1 MDEDSRLTACPECG
15 APAEVVPEGEADST
29 DGPVELVR
37 VWCVDRHWFLL
48 AADSLPAAVEQ
59 PRPAQTRRT

>member
-1 MDEDSRLTACPECG
+1 MDESRLIACPECG
-15 APAEVVPEGEADST
+15 APAEVVPQGWADST

-37 VWCVDRHWFLL
+37 VWCVERHWFML

-59 PRPAQTRRT
+59 ARPIASRPR